1 MTGGLFVCWTGS
13 RFDRLSPRPVS
24 RSMSILRSRSRR
36 WTVLRGAFHCFHAA
50 KRGGNAVLAGA
61 LFVRADPYNF
71 SGEVRAALRE
81 RTRLMRDSYKVADP
95 LGVVQ
100 IDHTVADVFVIDSMS
115 RQPIGRPT
123 LTVAIG
129 VATRCVLG
137 TCLSLGAPSS
147 QLVALCLEHAVFG
160 E

>member
-1 MTGGLFVCWTGS
+1 
-13 RFDRLSPRPVS
+13 
-24 RSMSILRSRSRR
+24 
-36 WTVLRGAFHCFHAA
+36 
-50 KRGGNAVLAGA
+50 
-61 LFVRADPYNF
+61 
-71 SGEVRAALRE
+71 
-81 RTRLMRDSYKVADP
+81 MRDSYKVADP

-123 LTVAIG
+123 LTVAID

-147 QLVALCLEHAVFG
+147 QLVALCLEHAVFPKDDWVG
-160 E
+160 AMGSSVEWPMYGRMSALHSDNGREFHSSASRRGSAAILSD